1 MAYKTTIQYQ
11 DLDGRNV
18 SYDLIFRLSINQL
31 LDIVN
36 NDDLMKKLQNFT
48 TDSSTEDLMYILKSF
63 VEMSI
68 GFPVHKDSGFT
79 EFRPM
84 TEDEKKYFFE
94 SDGWDVL
101 FIELTA
107 SEGAIMNFM
116 RSVMPNRAVLE
127 KIMPKDEDHSKTL
140 DAVFGQVQESDSKTY
155 NPFQK

>member
-18 SYDLIFRLSINQL
+18 SYDLIFRLSVNQL
-31 LDIVN
+31 IDVVN

-48 TDSSTEDLMYILKSF
+48 TDSSTEDLVYILKSF

-68 GFPVHKDSGFT
+68 GFPVHTDGGFT

-94 SDGWDVL
+94 SDGWDIL

-107 SEGAIMNFM
+107 SEKSIMNFM
-116 RSVMPNRAVLE
+116 RSVMPNRTVLE
-127 KIMPKDEDHSKTL
+127 KMMPKDEDHSKTL
-140 DAVFGQVQESDSKTY
+140 DAVFGQVQVSDSKAY

>member
-1 MAYKTTIQYQ
+1 MAYQTTIQYQ

-18 SYDLIFRLSINQL
+18 SYDLIFRLSIYDMLALVSNE
-31 LDIVN
+31 
-36 NDDLMKKLQNFT
+36 DLMKKMQNFSPT
-48 TDSSTEDLMYILKSF
+48 SSTEDIMYILKSF
-63 VEMSI
+63 VDMSI

-79 EFRPM
+79 KFCPM

-140 DAVFGQVQESDSKTY
+140 DAVFGQVQESDSKAY

>member
-18 SYDLIFRLSINQL
+18 SYDLIFRLKIKQL

-36 NDDLMKKLQNFT
+36 NEELMKKMQNFSPN
-48 TDSSTEDLMYILKSF
+48 SSTKDMMYILKSF
-63 VEMSI
+63 VDMSI
-68 GFPVHKDSGFT
+68 GFPVHNDNGFT
-79 EFRPM
+79 GFQPM

-94 SDGWDVL
+94 SDGWDIL
-101 FIELTA
+101 FIELTS
-107 SEGAIMNFM
+107 SEGAMMNFM

-127 KIMPKDEDHSKTL
+127 KIMSKDEDHSKAL
-140 DAVFGQVQESDSKTY
+140 DAVFGQIQESDSKAY